1 MKLKS
6 FLQGSLN
13 LGAFLIIAYASYLL
27 ILLSLRFTAFKSDV
41 DFLETKQLIYHI
53 RPWRYSFYIHVFTS
67 PIVIIAGLLQF
78 NRWII
83 KHKPKVH
90 KVAGYF
96 YVIVVLFITGP
107 TAFIMSLYANGG
119 RATQS
124 SFVMLSILW
133 ILFTWISYRKI
144 RKGDVLNHIKWNL
157 RSYALTLSA
166 VSLRFFAYLFDVFN
180 IHIGPK
186 ETYLILA
193 YSSWT
198 INLVLVET
206 MILLKYPHYL
216 IKHFNYQANTTRK
229 DDIESSEL
237 IDDDEVFLN

>member
-6 FLQGSLN
+6 ILQGSLN

-27 ILLSLRFTAFKSDV
+27 ILLSLPFTALERDV

-67 PIVIIAGLLQF
+67 PIAIVAGLLQF

-83 KHKPKVH
+83 KHKPKIH
-90 KVAGYF
+90 KVTGYC

-119 RATQS
+119 RPTQS
-124 SFVMLSILW
+124 SFVILSTLW

-166 VSLRFFAYLFDVFN
+166 ISLRFIAYLLDVYN
-180 IHIGPK
+180 IHLEPK
-186 ETYLILA
+186 ETYLVLA
-193 YSSWT
+193 WSSWT
-198 INLVLVET
+198 INLVLVEI
-206 MILLKYPHYL
+206 MILLKYPNYL
-216 IKHFNYQANTTRK
+216 MKHFKYLPPQHRNNSK
-229 DDIESSEL
+229 GSEL
-237 IDDDEVFLN
+237 IDQI